1 MQYIWMIIF
10 WVLPLAVIVYIAWHL
25 WCLLPLAAV
34 WKWLIIALGVGAF
47 SLLFFSVARKF
58 DTLPLGLASAC
69 YDIGT
74 SSIMMMLYMFMM
86 FLVLDIGRLVR
97 LVPKAWLYDNWLTAG
112 ILGALLVVI
121 FVYGN
126 LHYNNKVRE
135 ELTLTTRKPLQ
146 KELKMVMVS
155 DMHLGYHNRR
165 KELAR
170 WVDLLNAEHADMI
183 LVAGDIIDGSMRP
196 LMEEHMAEEFRRLN
210 APVYAC
216 LGNHEYYAGD
226 RDAEQFYRDAGI
238 HLLRDSVALVNGI
251 AIIGRDDRTNVG
263 RKSVKELTALP
274 PSSPERDT
282 KVCQHGNDAPS
293 GAVGG
298 AYTILLDHQ
307 PYHLERTE
315 AAGIDFQFS
324 GHTHH
329 GQVWPI
335 SWITDAIYECAF
347 GEYQRGNTRYYVS
360 SGLGIWGGKFR
371 IGTRSEYVVVTLRN

>member
-1 MQYIWMIIF
+1 MVYMYLCRRKPKQMRYMWIIF
-10 WVLPLAVIVYIAWHL
+10 MLLPILALAYLAWHL

-34 WKWLIIALGVGAF
+34 WKAVIIALGVGSF
-47 SLLFFSVARKF
+47 LLMFLSVARKF
-58 DTLPLGLASAC
+58 DSLPLGLASAC

-74 SSIMMMLYMFMM
+74 SSIFVMLYMFML
-86 FLVLDIGRLVR
+86 FLLLDIGRLVR
-97 LVPKAWLYDNWLTAG
+97 LVPKAWLYDNWVTTG
-112 ILGALLVVI
+112 VLGVLLVGI

-126 LHYNNKVRE
+126 IHYNNKVRE
-135 ELTLTTRKPLQ
+135 ELTLTTDKPLQ
-146 KELKMVMVS
+146 KELKMVMIS
-155 DMHLGYHNRR
+155 DMHIGYHNRR
-165 KELAR
+165 SELAR

-196 LMEEHMAEEFRRLN
+196 LMEERMAEEFRRLN

-238 HLLRDSVALVNGI
+238 HLLRDSVAMVNGI

-263 RKSVKELTALP
+263 RKSVKEL
-274 PSSPERDT
+274 
-282 KVCQHGNDAPS
+282 
-293 GAVGG
+293 AVGG

-315 AAGIDFQFS
+315 AAGVDFQFS

-335 SWITDAIYECAF
+335 SWITAAIYECAF
-347 GEYQRGNTRYYVS
+347 GAYQRGNTRYYVS

-371 IGTRSEYVVVTLRN
+371 IGTRSEYVVVTLRNEK

>member
-1 MQYIWMIIF
+1 MVYMYLCRRKPKQMRYMWIIF
-10 WVLPLAVIVYIAWHL
+10 MLLPILALAYLAWHL

-34 WKWLIIALGVGAF
+34 WKAVIIALGVGSF
-47 SLLFFSVARKF
+47 LLMFLSVARKF
-58 DTLPLGLASAC
+58 DSLPLGLASAC

-74 SSIMMMLYMFMM
+74 SSIFVMLYMFMM
-86 FLVLDIGRLVR
+86 FLLLDIGRLVR
-97 LVPKAWLYDNWLTAG
+97 LVPKAWLYDNWVTTG
-112 ILGALLVVI
+112 VLGVLLVGI

-126 LHYNNKVRE
+126 IHYNNKVRE
-135 ELTLTTRKPLQ
+135 ELTLTTDKPLQ
-146 KELKMVMVS
+146 KELKMVMIS
-155 DMHLGYHNRR
+155 DMHIGYHNRR
-165 KELAR
+165 SELAR

-196 LMEEHMAEEFRRLN
+196 LMEERMAEEFRRLN

-238 HLLRDSVALVNGI
+238 HLLRDSVAMVNGI

-263 RKSVKELTALP
+263 RKSVKEL
-274 PSSPERDT
+274 
-282 KVCQHGNDAPS
+282 
-293 GAVGG
+293 AVRG

-315 AAGIDFQFS
+315 AAGVDFQFS
-324 GHTHH
+324 GHTHY

-347 GEYQRGNTRYYVS
+347 GAYQRGNTRYYVS

-371 IGTRSEYVVVTLRN
+371 IGTRSEYVVVTLRNEK

>member
-1 MQYIWMIIF
+1 MVYMYLCRRKPKQMRYMWIIF
-10 WVLPLAVIVYIAWHL
+10 MLLPILALAYLAWHL

-34 WKWLIIALGVGAF
+34 WKAVIIALGVGSF
-47 SLLFFSVARKF
+47 LLMFLSVARKF
-58 DTLPLGLASAC
+58 DSLPLGLASAC

-74 SSIMMMLYMFMM
+74 SSIFVMLYMFMM
-86 FLVLDIGRLVR
+86 FLLLDIGRLVR
-97 LVPKAWLYDNWLTAG
+97 LVPKAWLYDNWVTTG
-112 ILGALLVVI
+112 VLGVLLVGI

-126 LHYNNKVRE
+126 IHYNNKVRE
-135 ELTLTTRKPLQ
+135 ELTLTTDKPLQ
-146 KELKMVMVS
+146 KELKMVMIS

-165 KELAR
+165 SELAR

-196 LMEEHMAEEFRRLN
+196 LMEERMAEEFRRLS

-238 HLLRDSVALVNGI
+238 HLLRDSVAMVNGI
-251 AIIGRDDRTNVG
+251 AIIGRDDRTNLRRNKIKNLINPLLG
-263 RKSVKELTALP
+263 RGQGE
-274 PSSPERDT
+274 
-282 KVCQHGNDAPS
+282 
-293 GAVGG
+293 

-315 AAGIDFQFS
+315 AAGVDFQFS
-324 GHTHH
+324 GHTHY

-347 GEYQRGNTRYYVS
+347 GAYQRGNTRYYVS

-371 IGTRSEYVVVTLRN
+371 IGTRSEYVVVTLRNEK

>member
-1 MQYIWMIIF
+1 MWIIF
-10 WVLPLAVIVYIAWHL
+10 MLLPILALAYLAWHL

-34 WKWLIIALGVGAF
+34 WKAVIIALGVGSF
-47 SLLFFSVARKF
+47 LLMFLSVARKF
-58 DTLPLGLASAC
+58 DSLPLGLASAC

-74 SSIMMMLYMFMM
+74 SSIFVMLYMFMM
-86 FLVLDIGRLVR
+86 FLLLDIGRLVR
-97 LVPKAWLYDNWLTAG
+97 LVPKAWLYDNWVTTG
-112 ILGALLVVI
+112 VLGVLLVGI

-126 LHYNNKVRE
+126 IHYNNKVRE
-135 ELTLTTRKPLQ
+135 ELTLTTDKPLQ
-146 KELKMVMVS
+146 KELKMVLIS
-155 DMHLGYHNRR
+155 DMHIGYHNRR
-165 KELAR
+165 SELAR

-196 LMEEHMAEEFRRLN
+196 LMEERMAEEFRRLN

-238 HLLRDSVALVNGI
+238 HLLRDSVAMVNGI

-263 RKSVKELTALP
+263 RKSVKEL
-274 PSSPERDT
+274 
-282 KVCQHGNDAPS
+282 
-293 GAVGG
+293 AVGG

-315 AAGIDFQFS
+315 AAGVDFQFS

-335 SWITDAIYECAF
+335 SWITDTIYECAF
-347 GEYQRGNTRYYVS
+347 GAYQRGNTRYYVS

-371 IGTRSEYVVVTLRN
+371 IGTRSEYVVVTLRNEK

>member
-1 MQYIWMIIF
+1 MVYMYLCRRKPKQMRYMWIF
-10 WVLPLAVIVYIAWHL
+10 FMLLPILALAYLAWHL

-34 WKWLIIALGVGAF
+34 WKAVIIALGVGSF
-47 SLLFFSVARKF
+47 LLMFLSVARKF
-58 DTLPLGLASAC
+58 DSLPLGLASAC

-74 SSIMMMLYMFMM
+74 SSIFVMLYMFMM
-86 FLVLDIGRLVR
+86 FLLLDIGRLVR
-97 LVPKAWLYDNWLTAG
+97 LVPKAWLYDNWVTTG
-112 ILGALLVVI
+112 VLGVLLVGI

-126 LHYNNKVRE
+126 IHYNNKVRE
-135 ELTLTTRKPLQ
+135 ELTLTTDKPLQ
-146 KELKMVMVS
+146 KELKMVMIS
-155 DMHLGYHNRR
+155 DMHIGYHNRR
-165 KELAR
+165 SELAR

-196 LMEEHMAEEFRRLN
+196 LMEERMAEEFRRLN

-238 HLLRDSVALVNGI
+238 HLLRDSVAMVNGI

-263 RKSVKELTALP
+263 RKSVKEL
-274 PSSPERDT
+274 
-282 KVCQHGNDAPS
+282 
-293 GAVGG
+293 AVGG

-315 AAGIDFQFS
+315 AAGVDFQFS
-324 GHTHH
+324 GHTHY

-347 GEYQRGNTRYYVS
+347 GAYQRGNTRYYVS

-371 IGTRSEYVVVTLRN
+371 IGTRSEYVVVTLRNEK

>member
-1 MQYIWMIIF
+1 MVYMYLCRRKPKQMRFMWIIF
-10 WVLPLAVIVYIAWHL
+10 MLLPILALAYLAWHL
-25 WCLLPLAAV
+25 WCLLPLVAV
-34 WKWLIIALGVGAF
+34 WKAVIIALGVGSF
-47 SLLFFSVARKF
+47 LLMFLSVARKF
-58 DTLPLGLASAC
+58 DQLPLWLASIC

-74 SSIMMMLYMFMM
+74 SSIFVMLYMFMM
-86 FLVLDIGRLVR
+86 FLLLDLGRLVR
-97 LVPKAWLYDNWLTAG
+97 LVPKSWLYDNWTTAG
-112 ILGALLVVI
+112 ILTALLFAI
-121 FVYGN
+121 FLYGN
-126 LHYNNKVRE
+126 LHYKNKVRE
-135 ELTLTTRKPLQ
+135 ELTLTTDKPLS
-146 KELKMVMVS
+146 KPYKLVMLS
-155 DMHLGYHNRR
+155 DMHIGYHNRR
-165 KELAR
+165 SELAR

-196 LMEEHMAEEFRRLN
+196 LMEERMAEEFRRLN

-238 HLLRDSVALVNGI
+238 HLLRDSVAMVNGI

-263 RKSVKELTALP
+263 RKSVKEL
-274 PSSPERDT
+274 
-282 KVCQHGNDAPS
+282 
-293 GAVGG
+293 AVGG

-315 AAGIDFQFS
+315 AAGVDFQFS
-324 GHTHH
+324 GHTHY

-347 GEYQRGNTRYYVS
+347 GAYQRGNTRYYVS

-371 IGTRSEYVVVTLRN
+371 IGTRSEYVVVTLRNEK